1 MFITTANWLET
12 IPAPLLDRMEVIRL
26 SGYTESE
33 KIAIAK
39 GYLIPRQIREN
50 GLRKSEIS
58 FTDAALRT
66 IIRSHTREAGV
77 RNLEREIGRICR
89 GVATRVAEGSTKKLN
104 ITGPRVREFL
114 KKPRFFGSEELIERT
129 SIPGVATG
137 LAYTMA
143 GGDVLF
149 IEATAMAG
157 GKKFQLTGS
166 LGQIMQESAQA
177 ALSYVRSVSDKYSI
191 EDEYWSAHDIH
202 LHVPAGAQPK
212 DGPSAGVT
220 MAVALTSLA
229 TGRPVRAEVGMTGEV
244 TLRGKILPIGG
255 VKEKVLAAHRAGLKT
270 VMLPK
275 RNEIDLEDVPDEVR
289 KDIEFV
295 YIDTID
301 EAIET
306 ALKPKKKRKSRSPSR
321 KKGTRS
327 TKSKTNEKS
336 SKGISS

>member
-1 MFITTANWLET
+1 
-12 IPAPLLDRMEVIRL
+12 
-26 SGYTESE
+26 
-33 KIAIAK
+33 
-39 GYLIPRQIREN
+39 
-50 GLRKSEIS
+50 
-58 FTDAALRT
+58 
-66 IIRSHTREAGV
+66 
-77 RNLEREIGRICR
+77 
-89 GVATRVAEGSTKKLN
+89 
-104 ITGPRVREFL
+104 
-114 KKPRFFGSEELIERT
+114 
-129 SIPGVATG
+129 VATG
-137 LAYTMA
+137 LAYTMV

-157 GKKFQLTGS
+157 GGKFQLTGS

-177 ALSYVRSVSDKYSI
+177 ALSHVRSVSDRYSI
-191 EDEYWSAHDIH
+191 EEEYWSEHDIH

-229 TGRPVRAEVGMTGEV
+229 TGRPVRSEVGMTGEV

-275 RNEIDLEDVPDEVR
+275 RNKIDLEDVPDEVR

-306 ALKPKKKRKSRSPSR
+306 ALKSKKKRKGGSASR

-327 TKSKTNEKS
+327 AKSKTNEKS
-336 SKGISS
+336 SNGKSL

>member
-1 MFITTANWLET
+1 M
-12 IPAPLLDRMEVIRL
+12 
-26 SGYTESE
+26 
-33 KIAIAK
+33 
-39 GYLIPRQIREN
+39 
-50 GLRKSEIS
+50 
-58 FTDAALRT
+58 
-66 IIRSHTREAGV
+66 
-77 RNLEREIGRICR
+77 
-89 GVATRVAEGSTKKLN
+89 
-104 ITGPRVREFL
+104 REFL
-114 KKPRFFGSEELIERT
+114 KKPRFFGTEELVERT

-149 IEATAMAG
+149 IEATAMPG

-177 ALSYVRSVSDKYSI
+177 ALSYVRSVSTRNSI
-191 EDEYWSAHDIH
+191 EDEFWSENDIH
-202 LHVPAGAQPK
+202 LHVPTGAQPK

-229 TGRPVRAEVGMTGEV
+229 TGRPVRSEVGMTGEV

-275 RNEIDLEDVPDEVR
+275 RNELDLEDVPDEVR

-306 ALKPKKKRKSRSPSR
+306 ALKPKKKRKSRSASQQ
-321 KKGTRS
+321 KGARS
-327 TKSKTNEKS
+327 TKSKTKEKS
-336 SKGISS
+336 SKGKSS